1 MTVVKDLVIT
11 GTIGAVTGPII
22 VDGAS
27 NVKPIEAVSTQQF
40 VSYCIDEKR

>member
-27 NVKPIEAVSTQQF
+27 NVSKEANRSRVHTAIRL
-40 VSYCIDEKR
+40 VLH